1 MISPCRIAYLVT
13 ANERTAAIHDGHKS
27 EADKKWN
34 CSTPPPPSANN
45 THLDLTTTAEE
56 TDVSNDKKLN
66 YSRLLV
72 SAKDNFLSREKAH
85 P

>member
-13 ANERTAAIHDGHKS
+13 ANAPLPSMMVTKVKLTKS
-27 EADKKWN
+27 EIVLHHYHHQLIIL
-34 CSTPPPPSANN
+34 T
-45 THLDLTTTAEE
+45 LDLTTTAEE